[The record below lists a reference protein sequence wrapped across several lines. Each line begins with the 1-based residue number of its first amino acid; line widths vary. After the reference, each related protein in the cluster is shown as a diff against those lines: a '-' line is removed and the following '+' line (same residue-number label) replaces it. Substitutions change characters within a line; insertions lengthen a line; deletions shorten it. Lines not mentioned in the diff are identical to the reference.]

1 MSERESKG
9 TGAFKMWLSFVHDLN
24 TRDARRLSTEGS
36 HECSSA
42 RAATGKRPHPRLYPV
57 AGAESSKASV
67 SCLPP
72 LYRYACVRSSL
83 LPSLALSSRRHC
95 ADSRLHFCS
104 HMMHAS
110 LFADMESVY
119 EDRVDYDELAAC
131 LSEPSRADEPLPPAS
146 DMLRRSGSSS
156 FSLAAVALRPSL
168 TASPVAVKSARQVEL
183 VAPYPIGTSDV
194 EPSTAPPSPT
204 PSLAGSRL
212 ASRWLKGIAAREALQ
227 ETKPEEQTASFLDLT
242 ALGDPSTNISP
253 SSITADY
260 RPWEQ
265 NPPPSM

>member
-1 MSERESKG
+1 
-9 TGAFKMWLSFVHDLN
+9 
-24 TRDARRLSTEGS
+24 
-36 HECSSA
+36 
-42 RAATGKRPHPRLYPV
+42 
-57 AGAESSKASV
+57 
-67 SCLPP
+67 
-72 LYRYACVRSSL
+72 
-83 LPSLALSSRRHC
+83 
-95 ADSRLHFCS
+95 
-104 HMMHAS
+104 
-110 LFADMESVY
+110 MESVY

-156 FSLAAVALRPSL
+156 FSLSAAVALRPSL

-212 ASRWLKGIAAREALQ
+212 ASRWLAGIAAREALQ

-242 ALGDPSTNISP
+242 ALGDPSKNISP
-253 SSITADY
+253 SSITAEY

-265 NPPPSM
+265 AGTLPAAAPSPSM